1 MIVGRFLSADSIVPG
16 AGNPQ
21 AFNRYAYTLNN
32 PVKYTDPTGHAICD
46 EDYNCWEHGYL
57 VQGHGVRPVDRFA
70 WPYVDRDALIQQNLS
85 ELFGGAVV
93 VASIVFEPIDYVRTG
108 IQCLTSG
115 CTLGD
120 VALTFAPG
128 ALGLLKG
135 AGKVDNVL
143 HAVENSEDIAD
154 SLSDAERAA
163 VGSLPAEYVDQI
175 QGVVDEADLPINV
188 VGGYARGA
196 PHPRKDI
203 DYYIDVQYR
212 KQWARE
218 LRGQLPGRE
227 LCRGRCYEAN
237 NTEFLWEI
245 GWGNTPPGLHPPYI
259 QFSPGQPPK
268 WVQK

>member
-1 MIVGRFLSADSIVPG
+1 VPG

-154 SLSDAERAA
+154 SLGDAERAA
-163 VGSLPAEYVDQI
+163 DAFEGLGDLPPETARGIQNVVEEVGS
-175 QGVVDEADLPINV
+175 EAYV
-188 VGGYARGA
+188 VGGYAKGVHRHA
-196 PHPRKDI
+196 KPDI
-203 DYYIDVQYR
+203 DYFVTDNAA
-212 KQWARE
+212 W
-218 LRGQLPGRE
+218 RGKTQLLPDGPGGKDFRA
-227 LCRGRCYEAN
+227 GA
-237 NTEFLWEI
+237 I
-245 GWGNTPPGLHPPYI
+245 SGKVWGPWIRFQPGL
-259 QFSPGQPPK
+259 SPVKGIDTVRK
-268 WVQK
+268 IRWW